1 MSESEGPV
9 YVMPFPEGRFSLQ
22 EYHQALRLILPEEE
36 AFDLARAIIEPE
48 EPPSGASRMEPTETE
63 GVYHVSGPASGSSI
77 SEDTLILLSL
87 LSPDLEA
94 RVEAYRAEIQG
105 LFKQFATRAPDEIAD
120 NARWNRRRYDLRQSL
135 ITAGKLP
142 PADL

>member
-1 MSESEGPV
+1 
-9 YVMPFPEGRFSLQ
+9 
-22 EYHQALRLILPEEE
+22 
-36 AFDLARAIIEPE
+36 
-48 EPPSGASRMEPTETE
+48 MEPTETE

-105 LFKQFATRAPDEIAD
+105 MVNQFATRAPEILG
-120 NARWNRRRYDLRQSL
+120 NTRWNRRRYDLRRSL

-142 PADL
+142 PPDL